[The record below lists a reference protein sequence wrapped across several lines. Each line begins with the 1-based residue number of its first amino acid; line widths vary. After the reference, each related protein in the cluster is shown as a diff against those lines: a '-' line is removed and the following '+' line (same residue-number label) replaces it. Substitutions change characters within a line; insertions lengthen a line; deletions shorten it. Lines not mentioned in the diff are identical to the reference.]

1 MLLRVERVS
10 KVYEA
15 GPVRVGAVADVS
27 FAVSA
32 GEIVAVTGPSGCGKS
47 TLLHLCGAMDAP
59 TSGRLEFEGRDL
71 AGLDDDGLTKV
82 RRTRVGFVFQ
92 FFNLL
97 PTLTVAENIALP
109 ALLGGADRRATLA
122 RARGLAE
129 RVGLA
134 ARADHYPPQLS
145 GGELQRTALARAVVH
160 APALLIAD
168 EPTGSL
174 DSANG
179 RAVMRLLHELNC
191 ELGVTVLLATHDP
204 ALAVAAARVLEMRD
218 GRLVG
223 ERTPARPDGARAT
236 SAPAG
241 E

>member
-1 MLLRVERVS
+1 
-10 KVYEA
+10 
-15 GPVRVGAVADVS
+15 VRVGAVADVS
-27 FAVSA
+27 FSVAA
-32 GEIVAVTGPSGCGKS
+32 GEIVAITGPSGCGKS

-71 AGLDDDGLTKV
+71 ARLDDNGLTRV

-97 PTLTVAENIALP
+97 PTLTVTENIALP
-109 ALLGGADRRATLA
+109 ALLGGADRRPTLA
-122 RARGLAE
+122 RARGLAG

-134 ARADHYPPQLS
+134 ARADHYPQQLS

-160 APALLIAD
+160 GPALLIAD

-179 RAVMRLLHELNC
+179 RAVMAMLRELNG
-191 ELGVTVLLATHDP
+191 ELGVTVLLATHDA
-204 ALAVAAARVLEMRD
+204 ALAAAAGRVIEMRD
-218 GRLVG
+218 GRLVSG
-223 ERTPARPDGARAT
+223 SMP
-236 SAPAG
+236 APA

>member
-1 MLLRVERVS
+1 MLLTVEGVS

-15 GPVRVGAVADVS
+15 GSVRVGAVADVS
-27 FAVSA
+27 FSVAA
-32 GEIVAVTGPSGCGKS
+32 GEIVALTGPSGCGKS
-47 TLLHLCGAMDAP
+47 TLLHLCGAMDTP

-71 AGLDDDGLTKV
+71 ARLDDNGLTRV

-97 PTLTVAENIALP
+97 PTLTVTENIALP
-109 ALLGGADRRATLA
+109 ALLGGADRRATLV
-122 RARGLAE
+122 RARGLAG

-134 ARADHYPPQLS
+134 ARVDHYPQQLS

-160 APALLIAD
+160 GPALLIAD

-179 RAVMRLLHELNC
+179 RAVMAMLRELNGQ
-191 ELGVTVLLATHDP
+191 LGVTVLLATHD
-204 ALAVAAARVLEMRD
+204 ADVAAAAGRVLEMRD
-218 GRLVG
+218 GRLVSG
-223 ERTPARPDGARAT
+223 STPG
-236 SAPAG
+236 PA